1 MAMRKSPKNGSVGVF
16 VTLAALV
23 STVLIGCESQSI
35 PPETSP
41 VAKPAIQAVEGL
53 FNREIPDTLG
63 LPQIQGEH
71 ALIYQATEEGYKFC
85 HHPNLVIYKNRL
97 HAMWSNGIVGEDEN
111 GQRILSSYSG
121 DGVTWSE
128 PTVLIE
134 DPDGPDGRLA
144 CVAAGY
150 HVDGDTL
157 VAYYTAIVG
166 KAPIHADNLLYARTS
181 PDGETW
187 TEPRQIA
194 DGFFIER
201 PRALPGGRLLM
212 PGQFADSQPRL
223 MYTDSPD
230 GITGWQD
237 GKVPPTDAFQFPE
250 PNWFR
255 RPDGSVVTLFRTKN
269 ESDRLYAA
277 ASSDDGESWSEPLET
292 NFLDSTARFS
302 SGSLPDGSVY
312 IISNPGAHLVRI
324 PLTIALSQD
333 GVTFDRAFVIRGEAT
348 TQRWEGLYKLAGWQY
363 PTSLV
368 WGDYLYV
375 AYSINKEDVGVTR
388 IALSKL
394 MLQSPE
400 RK

>member
-128 PTVLIE
+128 PTVLIV

>member
-1 MAMRKSPKNGSVGVF
+1 MPMRKSLNNGPVGVF
-16 VTLAALV
+16 VAIAAMALV
-23 STVLIGCESQSI
+23 VLLGCDSETTPAESS
-35 PPETSP
+35 S
-41 VAKPAIQAVEGL
+41 VAQPAIRAVEGL

-71 ALIYQATEEGYKFC
+71 ALLYQATEEGYKFC
-85 HHPNLVIYKNRL
+85 HHPNLVVYKNRL
-97 HAMWSNGIVGEDEN
+97 HAMWSNGIAGEDEN

-128 PTVLIE
+128 PAVLIE

-150 HVDGDTL
+150 QVDGDTL
-157 VAYYTAIVG
+157 VAYYTAIVV

-187 TEPRQIA
+187 TEPQQIA

-237 GKVPPTDAFQFPE
+237 GKVPPTGAFQFPE

-255 RPDGSVVTLFRTKN
+255 RPDGSLVTLFRTKN
-269 ESDRLYAA
+269 ENDRLYAA
-277 ASSDDGESWSEPLET
+277 ASSDDGKSWSLPLET

-348 TQRWEGLYKLAGWQY
+348 SQRWEGLHKLAGWQY

-375 AYSINKEDVGVTR
+375 VYSINKEDVGVTR
-388 IALSKL
+388 IALSEL
-394 MLQSPE
+394 MLKSPE

>member
-1 MAMRKSPKNGSVGVF
+1 MSIRKSLNNGSVGVF
-16 VTLAALV
+16 VSMAVLA
-23 STVLIGCESQSI
+23 SVLLLACESQPS
-35 PPETSP
+35 PLETSS
-41 VAKPAIQAVEGL
+41 VAKPAIQAVDGL

-71 ALIYQATEEGYKFC
+71 ALLYQATEEDYKFC
-85 HHPNLVIYKNRL
+85 HHPNIVIYKNRL
-97 HAMWSNGIVGEDEN
+97 HVMWSNGIVGEDEN
-111 GQRILSSYSG
+111 GQRILSCSSD
-121 DGVTWSE
+121 DGVNWSE
-128 PTVLIE
+128 PEVLFE

-144 CVAAGY
+144 GVAAGY
-150 HVDGDTL
+150 YVNGETL

-166 KAPIHADNLLYARTS
+166 KAPIHADNLLYARS
-181 PDGETW
+181 SADGETW
-187 TEPRQIA
+187 TEPKQIA
-194 DGFFIER
+194 GGFFIER

-230 GITGWQD
+230 GLTGWHD
-237 GKVPPTDAFQFPE
+237 GKVPSTDAFQFPE

-277 ASSDDGESWSEPLET
+277 DSSDDGESWSEPLET

-302 SGSLPDGSVY
+302 TGSLPDGSVY

-324 PLTIALSQD
+324 PLTIALSKD

-348 TQRWEGLYKLAGWQY
+348 RQRWEGLHKLAGWQY

-375 AYSINKEDVGVTR
+375 AYSINKEDVGIAR
-388 IALSKL
+388 IRLTEL
-394 MLQSPE
+394 MVQSPE

>member
-1 MAMRKSPKNGSVGVF
+1 MRKSPKNGSVGVF

>member
-41 VAKPAIQAVEGL
+41 VAKPAIQVVEGL